1 MLVMDSGGFGSWSNA
16 QAQANAKLGIG
27 SSATSAAQGA
37 IKSGVGSV
45 PQSAEKSL
53 NNVDWSP
60 LADVIKKAFSDF
72 SNSAV
77 QAEKDAAAAAN
88 AFTEKMWNKTAQYN
102 TEAADKANAFTEYLQ
117 RLSYDLDQQKQLNYY
132 PNLVKS
138 LRAAGLNPALGIN
151 GLSGASAVSSGGS
164 GQAASLSSSAGSKA
178 NTSSAYGVQQRLIG
192 TVLDTAISLLIARET
207 NATKE
212 EQAGINGLF
221 NLLGRALSALA
232 FL

>member
-1 MLVMDSGGFGSWSNA
+1 MFIMDDSHTLDFSG
-16 QAQANAKLGIG
+16 ANLASHSIQ
-27 SSATSAAQGA
+27 SAMQGA

-45 PQSAEKSL
+45 SQSAEQSFDKI
-53 NNVDWSP
+53 DWSP

-88 AFTEKMWNKTAQYN
+88 AFSEKMWNKTAQYN
-102 TEAADKANAFTEYLQ
+102 SEAVDKANAFTEYLQ
-117 RLSYDLDQQKQLNYY
+117 RLQFDLDQQKLQNYY
-132 PNLVKS
+132 PNLVES
-138 LRAAGLNPALGIN
+138 LRKAHLNPALGIN
-151 GLSGASAVSSGGS
+151 GLSGSSSLSSGGS
-164 GQAASLSSSAGSKA
+164 GQAASMSSSAGSKA

-212 EQAGINGLF
+212 EQAGINGIF